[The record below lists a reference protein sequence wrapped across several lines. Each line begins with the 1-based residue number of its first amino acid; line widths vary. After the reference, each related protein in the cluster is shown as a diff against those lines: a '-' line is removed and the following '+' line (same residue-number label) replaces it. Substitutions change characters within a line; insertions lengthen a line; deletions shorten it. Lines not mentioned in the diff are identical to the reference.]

1 MSKNNILKEIVIR
14 LRDPKFL
21 IDSQT
26 NKQIALNAFFKSKIE
41 IYANEIDKL
50 ENENKKLKD
59 FIYSIENTNTN
70 NDKKETN
77 KITPVNIQQNYAENP
92 ITLDMIDTKKNNSS
106 SSSTAPL
113 NLLNEDQLK
122 YFTYVLI
129 KNFEVRKIDY
139 QTLKNVKINIKLI

>member
-92 ITLDMIDTKKNNSS
+92 ITLDMIDTKK
-106 SSSTAPL
+106 
-113 NLLNEDQLK
+113 K
-122 YFTYVLI
+122 
-129 KNFEVRKIDY
+129 
-139 QTLKNVKINIKLI
+139 